1 MSKLGVILSSSASLA
16 FAVEHMLESFERHAA
31 RQAADDG
38 ILVLHAESLKMEPY
52 ERAMFFTQLKRDMDS
67 RDLHK
72 TRRKP
77 RLADELKIR
86 FGQ

>member
-1 MSKLGVILSSSASLA
+1 MSKLGVILSSSAGLA
-16 FAVEHMLESFERHAA
+16 FAAEHILESFERHAA
-31 RQAADDG
+31 RQAADEG
-38 ILVLHAESLKMEPY
+38 IVVLHTESLKMEPY
-52 ERAMFFTQLKRDMDS
+52 ERAMFVAQLKRDMDS

-72 TRRKP
+72 SRRKP